1 MHGSSMPSTRI
12 AALRRWLGPP
22 RCALCQSYPAAEA
35 AAPLCA
41 GCAEDLP
48 WRGESITVQSLSIQ
62 VAFDYAWPI
71 DRVIHRYKYQGKLE
85 MMPILAAGLRR
96 LVRPDVDALLAVP
109 LAPSRLR
116 ERGFNQSHELA
127 KQLSKYWDIPL
138 LTGIERR
145 RGVQQQGLKRSERL
159 LNLQGA
165 FSVSA
170 GMVLPRRVALLD
182 DVLTTGSTL
191 LHLGDLLRE
200 HGVAEVSALVVASSK
215 RG

>member
-1 MHGSSMPSTRI
+1 MHGSSTRI
-12 AALRRWLGPP
+12 EALRRWLGTPH
-22 RCALCQSYPAAEA
+22 CALCQLHPAAQA
-35 AAPLCA
+35 TAPLCA

-48 WRGESITVQSLSIQ
+48 WRCESIIVQTLSIQ
-62 VAFDYAWPI
+62 VAFAYGWPI
-71 DRVIHRYKYQGKLE
+71 DRVIHRYKYQGELQ

-96 LVRPDVDALLAVP
+96 LARPDVDALLAVP

-127 KQLSKYWDIPL
+127 KQLSAHWQMPL

-145 RGVQQQGLKRSERL
+145 SGVQQQGLKRSERL

-165 FSVSA
+165 FSIRA
-170 GMVLPRRVALLD
+170 GTVLPRRVALLD

-191 LHLGDLLRE
+191 LHLVDLLHS
-200 HGVAEVSALVVASSK
+200 HGVAEVSAVVVASSK